1 MTPIRRPVRED
12 EGRARSRSLNE
23 QPVGSAAGWMRS
35 ESPAASKRGGMT
47 MMGATDFFW
56 RLTAC
61 TMTFY
66 MAVIG
71 ASLAFGIEPAQFG

>member
-1 MTPIRRPVRED
+1 
-12 EGRARSRSLNE
+12 
-23 QPVGSAAGWMRS
+23 
-35 ESPAASKRGGMT
+35 MT

-61 TMTFY
+61 TTAFY

-71 ASLAFGIEPAQFG
+71 ASLAFGIEPAQLG